1 MLMWYTPED
10 LHPAPFR
17 DREEGFPVAL
27 VILIVIVTIHLKD
40 LGTLLL
46 TVVANQ

>member
-1 MLMWYTPED
+1 MKMLMWYSPEE
-10 LHPAPFR
+10 LHSVH
-17 DREEGFPVAL
+17 REEGFPVAL

-46 TVVANQ
+46 TVVAHQ